1 MNASRRKIA
10 AVLSAVAAS
19 GGLVACAGAFDP
31 STDAG
36 SPTAPRVQA
45 LVDAN
50 RAYPGW
56 AGFPRSTEP
65 LPEPARVM
73 AQVNTLGVNGQALA
87 ADVSR
92 IDWQTTGDPAEFVAA
107 VQARVGEVPVAPV
120 TADTLAEIEDF
131 VRRSRERGQAPPPV
145 DRR

>member
-1 MNASRRKIA
+1 
-10 AVLSAVAAS
+10 
-19 GGLVACAGAFDP
+19 
-31 STDAG
+31 
-36 SPTAPRVQA
+36 
-45 LVDAN
+45 
-50 RAYPGW
+50 
-56 AGFPRSTEP
+56 
-65 LPEPARVM
+65 M

-87 ADVSR
+87 GDVSR

-107 VQARVGEVPVAPV
+107 VQERVGEVPVAPV